1 LDQVL
6 LEPSRSRGHAVARRV
21 IPRAARRRIA
31 AATLASVGGVSTTEP
46 VLALTVDDGP
56 EVVATPLFLASLARH
71 RMRATFFVL
80 ADRAEAHPELIGEI
94 LAGGHELALHGAG
107 HVDLPAASLREVI
120 RCVAGGR
127 RRLERLGGV
136 AVRLFRPPFGHQDLR
151 SYLVARA
158 CRMTPVAWSAQ
169 ADDWLTISPSA
180 MVERVWS
187 RADRGGIVL
196 AHDGLA
202 PPPDGGGGASSS
214 AEDRAEAFAMLLER
228 MAQAGWTGVSVSGLL
243 RRGRRTGFPW
253 FEDGHRAATV
263 TAGD

>member
-6 LEPSRSRGHAVARRV
+6 LEPSRPRGHAVARRV
-21 IPRAARRRIA
+21 IPRAVRRHIA
-31 AATLASVGGVSTTEP
+31 ATTLASVGGVSTTEP

-56 EVVATPLFLASLARH
+56 DVVATPLFLASLARH
-71 RMRATFFVL
+71 GMRATFFVL
-80 ADRAEAHPELIGEI
+80 VDRAEAQPHLIREI

-120 RCVAGGR
+120 RCVGGGR

-136 AVRLFRPPFGHQDLR
+136 EVRLFRPPFGHQDLR
-151 SYLVARA
+151 SYLVARM

-169 ADDWLTISPSA
+169 ADDWLTIAPSA

-202 PPPDGGGGASSS
+202 PPDGASAASSS

-228 MAQAGWTGVSVSGLL
+228 MAQAGWTGVSVGGLL

-253 FEDGHRAATV
+253 FEDGHPATTV
-263 TAGD
+263 TAGG

>member
-1 LDQVL
+1 M
-6 LEPSRSRGHAVARRV
+6 
-21 IPRAARRRIA
+21 
-31 AATLASVGGVSTTEP
+31 GGVSTTQP

-56 EVVATPLFLASLARH
+56 DVVATPLFLASLARH
-71 RMRATFFVL
+71 GMRATFFVL

-107 HVDLPAASLREVI
+107 HVDLPAANLREVI

-127 RRLERLGGV
+127 RRLERLAGV

-151 SYLVARA
+151 SYLVARV

-169 ADDWLTISPSA
+169 GDDWLPLSPSS

-202 PPPDGGGGASSS
+202 PPDDSGASSS
-214 AEDRAEAFAMLLER
+214 AEDRALAFAMLLER
-228 MAQAGWTGVSVSGLL
+228 MAQAGWTGVSVGGLL